1 MYHGDWWGGGY
12 GAWARSPWL
21 SEPPL
26 KLFFDWYLSQCAL
39 QVPVLMMFSLLL
51 LARGRRGLDLL
62 IQPAAVLLVIA
73 AFFSIY
79 APSIGQDPIRRLSV
93 TWLGFGLAVGL
104 AWPGFGLTRF
114 ATAGFAALN
123 LLVGVYWFQLGEFNH
138 YPRPGGFFYPL
149 VIWVTWL
156 VKGRSPIL
164 YGGYV
169 LACVLIGGLAAF
181 KLARLFRADCEP
193 PLPASVRK
201 SVTSH

>member
-1 MYHGDWWGGGY
+1 
-12 GAWARSPWL
+12 
-21 SEPPL
+21 
-26 KLFFDWYLSQCAL
+26 
-39 QVPVLMMFSLLL
+39 MMFSLLL